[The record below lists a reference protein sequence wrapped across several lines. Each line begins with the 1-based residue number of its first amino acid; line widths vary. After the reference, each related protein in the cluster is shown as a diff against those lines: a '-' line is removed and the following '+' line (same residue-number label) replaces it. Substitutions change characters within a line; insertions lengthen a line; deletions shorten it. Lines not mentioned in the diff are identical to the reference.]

1 MRVDADDFARPCSCG
16 REHHIDVREIVI
28 ESGAI
33 GKLEKEMSDG
43 DLKEC
48 ISPLLICDTNSYK
61 ATEELME
68 DIYDRCQVLI
78 LDAEGL
84 EADERAVEIVENY
97 MEEDIDLVLAV
108 GAGTIHDLSRFVA
121 HQYRIPFVSVPTA
134 ASSDGFTSTVADMT
148 WNGVKKVFQASAPL
162 FVFADTDIFAKA
174 PARLTAAGVS
184 DILGKYIAL
193 ATVISTVLGTITA
206 IGLSKSR
213 KVLKEMVLTINNF
226 PILNPEIVTAIGL
239 MLLFSSLGMTKG
251 YLTMLLAHI
260 AFCTPYVI
268 TSVYPKVRSLDPNLA
283 NAAMDLGATPYQA
296 LTKVIVPMIKE
307 GIFAGAL
314 LAFTM
319 SFDDFVISY
328 FVSGNGVK
336 NISIVVYNMTKRI
349 NPTINALSTIVIV
362 VIVLVLL
369 FANLIMPKLQASTVK
384 KMDPKK
390 RRIVAVITAAAVVL
404 VLGKWTLVSQGN
416 HVLRVYNAGEYMDLS
431 LLDKFEKQYNCTVV
445 YETFESNEM
454 MYTKL
459 ASGETY
465 DVLVPSDYMIERLIK
480 EEYLQALDWK
490 KIPNSKNL
498 LPEVQN
504 KDYDPGNRYS
514 CPYFWGT
521 VGILYNKN
529 VVSQEDLDKE
539 GWNILCDEKYKG
551 DLYMYDSER
560 DSFMIALKALGY
572 SMNTKNLDEIQ
583 QAYEWL
589 IRQRDTMDPI
599 YAGDDVIDNMIS
611 GNKAMAVVYSGDA
624 SYIISENPELG
635 YYTPQQGTNT
645 WYDAMVITKDC
656 NEVDLAHEF
665 INFMLDDENAL
676 SNTEEVGYTST
687 VKSAFEEMKN
697 GTYEGIS
704 SYIPQIDNPKNEI
717 FGYQKPKIKQKFAE
731 LWTKV
736 KAK

>member
-1 MRVDADDFARPCSCG
+1 MKRKNTIFSKLYVVLCLAFFYLPILVTMIFSFNSSKSLTRFTGFSLRWYG
-16 REHHIDVREIVI
+16 ELINNMEI
-28 ESGAI
+28 S
-33 GKLEKEMSDG
+33 
-43 DLKEC
+43 
-48 ISPLLICDTNSYK
+48 K
-61 ATEELME
+61 AV
-68 DIYDRCQVLI
+68 Y
-78 LDAEGL
+78 
-84 EADERAVEIVENY
+84 
-97 MEEDIDLVLAV
+97 
-108 GAGTIHDLSRFVA
+108 
-121 HQYRIPFVSVPTA
+121 VSV
-134 ASSDGFTSTVADMT
+134 TVA
-148 WNGVKKVFQASAPL
+148 
-162 FVFADTDIFAKA
+162 I
-174 PARLTAAGVS
+174 
-184 DILGKYIAL
+184 L
-193 ATVISTVLGTITA
+193 ATIISTVLGTITA

-213 KVLKEMVLTINNF
+213 KVLKELVLTINNF

-268 TSVYPKVRSLDPNLA
+268 TSVYPKVRNLDPNLA

-349 NPTINALSTIVIV
+349 NPTINALSTLVIV

-369 FANLIMPKLQASTVK
+369 FANLILPKLQDSTVK
-384 KMDPKK
+384 KMNPRTRK
-390 RRIVAVITAAAVVL
+390 IVAAVTAVILVV
-404 VLGKWTLVSQGN
+404 VFGKWTLVSQGS
-416 HVLRVYNAGEYMDLS
+416 HVLRVYNAGEYMDLN
-431 LLDKFEKQYNCTVV
+431 LIDKFEKQYNCTIV

-480 EEYLQALDWK
+480 EEYLQSIDWK
-490 KIPNSKNL
+490 KIPNKKNL

-514 CPYFWGT
+514 CPYFWRT

-529 VVSQEDLDKE
+529 VVSQEDLDRE
-539 GWNILCDEKYKG
+539 GWNVLTDEKYKG
-551 DLYMYDSER
+551 NLYMYDSER

-572 SMNTKNLDEIQ
+572 SMNTTDLGEIQ
-583 QAYEWL
+583 EAYEWL
-589 IRQRDTMDPI
+589 INQRDTMDPI

-624 SYIISENPELG
+624 SYIISENPDLD
-635 YYTPQQGTNT
+635 YYTPKQGTNT

-697 GTYEGIS
+697 GTYEGID

>member
-1 MRVDADDFARPCSCG
+1 MKRKNTIFSKLYVVLCLAFFYLPILVTMIFSFNSSKSLTRFTGFSLRWYG
-16 REHHIDVREIVI
+16 ELINNMEI
-28 ESGAI
+28 S
-33 GKLEKEMSDG
+33 
-43 DLKEC
+43 
-48 ISPLLICDTNSYK
+48 K
-61 ATEELME
+61 AV
-68 DIYDRCQVLI
+68 Y
-78 LDAEGL
+78 
-84 EADERAVEIVENY
+84 
-97 MEEDIDLVLAV
+97 
-108 GAGTIHDLSRFVA
+108 
-121 HQYRIPFVSVPTA
+121 VSV
-134 ASSDGFTSTVADMT
+134 TVA
-148 WNGVKKVFQASAPL
+148 
-162 FVFADTDIFAKA
+162 I
-174 PARLTAAGVS
+174 
-184 DILGKYIAL
+184 L

-213 KVLKEMVLTINNF
+213 KVLKEIVLTINNF

-390 RRIVAVITAAAVVL
+390 RRIVAVITAVAVVL
-404 VLGKWTLVSQGN
+404 VLGKWTIVSQGN

-521 VGILYNKN
+521 VGILYDKT
-529 VVSQEDLDKE
+529 VVDEADLKD
-539 GWNILCDEKYKG
+539 GWNLLCNPKYKG
-551 DLYMYDSER
+551 NIYMYDSER

-572 SMNTKNLDEIQ
+572 SMNTTNEAEIEE
-583 QAYEWL
+583 AYQWL
-589 IRQRDTMDPI
+589 IDQRDTMDPI

-611 GNKAMAVVYSGDA
+611 GNKALAVVYSGDA
-624 SYIISENPELG
+624 SYIISENPNLD
-635 YYTPQQGTNT
+635 YFTPEQGTNR
-645 WYDAMVITKDC
+645 WHDAMVITKDC
-656 NEVDLAHEF
+656 SEVQLAHEF
-665 INFMLDDENAL
+665 INFMISDKSAL

-687 VKSAFEEMKN
+687 VKSAFETMKE
-697 GTYEGIS
+697 GDYAGIS
-704 SYIPQIDNPKNEI
+704 SYIPDTTNPNNEI
-717 FGYQKPKIKQKFAE
+717 FAYQQPKIKQKFAE